1 MGYHSNHS
9 AGEFVP
15 MYLAENQFYI
25 CKLTVNGLLVL
36 MMMVKILRGAQ
47 EMKKTAEMRKRM
59 MFVLL
64 LFWAFLRILD
74 EAVDFMIFLV
84 EALKMK

>member
-1 MGYHSNHS
+1 
-9 AGEFVP
+9 
-15 MYLAENQFYI
+15 
-25 CKLTVNGLLVL
+25 

-64 LFWAFLRILD
+64 LLWVFLMILE
-74 EAVDFMIFLV
+74 EALDFMIFLV